1 MYISLH
7 CIYYIIIIIIIIFI
21 FSLSSF
27 PLIIVLKQLNY
38 TYYTSYTQLKNES
51 VFFVG
56 YSIMCQSVSKKKK
69 VLIIITLEY
78 GCWQNHH
85 HCKDASTYSAESNY
99 TIFWWWMTSL
109 VSLSLYFCV
118 LTISLS
124 MSPFYIYHFPAFK
137 TFSLL
142 KCNQGLMLNMFYTKD
157 KMIGAAVKLWSLLK
171 SPAMY

>member
-1 MYISLH
+1 MAADR
-7 CIYYIIIIIIIIFI
+7 IIIIVKMLQPTQQKVITP
-21 FSLSSF
+21 FSGDEWHPS
-27 PLIIVLKQLNY
+27 
-38 TYYTSYTQLKNES
+38 
-51 VFFVG
+51 
-56 YSIMCQSVSKKKK
+56 
-69 VLIIITLEY
+69 
-78 GCWQNHH
+78 
-85 HCKDASTYSAESNY
+85 
-99 TIFWWWMTSL
+99 
-109 VSLSLYFCV
+109 SLSLYFCV